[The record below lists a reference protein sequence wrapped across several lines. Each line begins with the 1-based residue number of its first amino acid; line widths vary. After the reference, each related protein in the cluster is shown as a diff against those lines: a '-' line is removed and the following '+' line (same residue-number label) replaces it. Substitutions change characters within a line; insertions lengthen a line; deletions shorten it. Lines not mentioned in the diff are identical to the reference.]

1 MKLYLMLIAVA
12 AGFFYVQGYGQTTHP
27 QDFTLQGKLSTSTI
41 DSVSFE
47 YIDYNGKYTH
57 EIIPV
62 QAGNFSIHGQ
72 IDQPSFALLLFK
84 HRGELLS
91 KRDVE
96 LKRNYIYIEPGYM
109 EISAEPDEKKILTIS
124 GSKSQQEWNH
134 LQSETRPFQ
143 LIIDSLSAGSA
154 HRQPASGRLPAL
166 SDAMAKLNQV
176 YYNFFISHPASY
188 VASDRIVYLTS
199 AFSLDTLKKLYHSFT
214 PAIQQSTGGRRL
226 ATFIKTREAGLP
238 GTQAFPFVSKDKD
251 GHRLALED
259 FKGKYVLLD
268 FWATWC
274 VPCRASM
281 PHMAAIYQKYKSRNF
296 DIIAIGD
303 DDTRI
308 QEWLQAIEK
317 DHTTMFHHMLRGVN
331 ADMIRKGIFNPDD
344 MDLQYGVQSLPTK
357 FLIDPEG
364 KIIGRYTKDEP
375 LDAQLRAIF
384 TF

>member
-1 MKLYLMLIAVA
+1 MLIAVTV
-12 AGFFYVQGYGQTTHP
+12 GFFYVQGYSQITRP
-27 QDFTLQGKLSTSTI
+27 QEFTLQGKLVNSTV

-57 EIIPV
+57 QIIPV
-62 QAGNFSIHGQ
+62 QAGKFIIHGQ

-84 HRGELLS
+84 HRGEGLS

-96 LKRNYIYIEPGYM
+96 LKRNYIYIEPGHM
-109 EISAEPDEKKILTIS
+109 EILAEPDEKKILIIG
-124 GSKSQQEWNH
+124 GSKSQQEWNQ
-134 LQSETRPFQ
+134 LQSQTRPFQ
-143 LIIDSLSAGSA
+143 LIIDSLSAGTA
-154 HRQPASGRLPAL
+154 HPAPASDKSPVLTEAL
-166 SDAMAKLNQV
+166 AKLNQV
-176 YYNFFISHPASY
+176 YYNFFVSHPDSY

-199 AFSLDTLKKLYHSFT
+199 AFSLDTLKKLYHSFA

-238 GTQAFPFVSKDKD
+238 GTQAFAFVSKDKD

-281 PHMAAIYQKYKSRNF
+281 PHMVATYEKYKSRKF
-296 DIIAIGD
+296 EIIAIGD

-308 QEWLQAIEK
+308 PEWLMAIEK
-317 DHTTMFHHMLRGVN
+317 DNTTAFHHMLRGAN

-357 FLIDPEG
+357 FLIDPQG